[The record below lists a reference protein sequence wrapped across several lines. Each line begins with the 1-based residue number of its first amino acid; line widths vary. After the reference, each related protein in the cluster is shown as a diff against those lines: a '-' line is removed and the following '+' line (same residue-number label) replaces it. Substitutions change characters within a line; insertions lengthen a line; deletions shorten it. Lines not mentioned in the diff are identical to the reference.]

1 MPSAPVVIVLAA
13 GAGSRFEGPGHKLTQ
28 ALGPTTVLGATL
40 QQVLASSLR
49 LVVVTTRDLRDM
61 VKGWVATQDVVV
73 VPSGSDGA
81 GEHLGMGYS
90 IAAGVRARGDA
101 AGWLVM
107 PGDMPLVRPTTL
119 RAVAAALAGHPVAYA
134 QFQGQRPPY
143 PGALSGRS
151 GGGGRS
157 RCAGGHRHP
166 RGPAVG
172 PDPSAGVRWGAGGS
186 AATALALKAR
196 PSAGRQS
203 SINPCRRASASRPAR
218 ARSWMPCSRRQR
230 SVRTT

>member
-134 QFQGQRPPY
+134 QFQGQRGHPVAFSAELYSELAVLDGDQGARRILARY
-143 PGALSGRS
+143 PAAAVEVDDPGVLVDIDTREDLLSVQTRLPVS
-151 GGGGRS
+151 GGVPAAQRQLRS
-157 RCAGGHRHP
+157 
-166 RGPAVG
+166 
-172 PDPSAGVRWGAGGS
+172 
-186 AATALALKAR
+186 L
-196 PSAGRQS
+196 
-203 SINPCRRASASRPAR
+203 
-218 ARSWMPCSRRQR
+218 
-230 SVRTT
+230 